1 MKTITVRNIPPE
13 VSKLIRD
20 RARRKRLSANRAVLD
35 LLLERAGS
43 QTVRPEQLHHDLD
56 ELAGAWSRRE
66 ATEFDKELSAQR
78 TMDGRLWQ

>member
-13 VSKLIRD
+13 VAKLIRD

-66 ATEFDKELSAQR
+66 ATEFEKELSAQR

>member
-13 VSKLIRD
+13 VAKLIRE

-66 ATEFDKELSAQR
+66 ATEFEKELSAQR
-78 TMDGRLWQ
+78 TMDARLWR